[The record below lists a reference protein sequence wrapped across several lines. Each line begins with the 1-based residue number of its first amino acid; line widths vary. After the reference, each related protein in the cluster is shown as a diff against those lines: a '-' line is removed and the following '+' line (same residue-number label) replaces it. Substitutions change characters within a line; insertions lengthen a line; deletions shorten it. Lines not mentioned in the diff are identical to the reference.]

1 MNIRCVIFVLAVL
14 ISSLSDAAEITAE
27 CPAFNDNSGGES
39 VWGPDK
45 RFYGSWMCAY
55 VSPGQ
60 SVHEYDYLSPEQC
73 TVTGPA
79 PGSNMNLIHCPQTEH
94 GSSVPS
100 VSCTLTIPD
109 EIGGTVRWVPYEGN
123 QFAYI
128 TAGGVQLV
136 CPGESTFS
144 WAGSTP
150 PSPTPVNPVSCS
162 ATSVSIDHK
171 NITPQEFNGS
181 IASGKTTVSCSGGD
195 GTVKLSFTTSSINL
209 SNGGKSNLHFN
220 NATGET
226 TTTFTFSE
234 DSSKTI
240 DIYSV
245 LSGSVS
251 PGSFSGSTSL
261 IMNVN

>member
-14 ISSLSDAAEITAE
+14 ISSYSDAAKITAE

-39 VWGPDK
+39 VWGPGK
-45 RFYGSWMCAY
+45 TFYASWECAY

-60 SVHEYDYLSPEQC
+60 YVHEYWQSSVEQC
-73 TVTGPA
+73 GVGRLD
-79 PGSNMNLIHCPQTEH
+79 PGSNTNLIHCPQTEH
-94 GSSVPS
+94 GASVPS
-100 VSCTLTIPD
+100 VSCDLTIPD
-109 EIGGTVRWVPYEGN
+109 EVGGTVRWVPYMGN
-123 QFAYI
+123 QYAYI
-128 TAGGVQLV
+128 KQSGQLEQV
-136 CPGESTFS
+136 CPGSSIF
-144 WAGSTP
+144 AFPGTP
-150 PSPTPVNPVSCS
+150 PNPTPVNPVSCS

-195 GTVKLSFTTSSINL
+195 GTVKLSFSTSSINL

>member
-1 MNIRCVIFVLAVL
+1 MNFRNNQIALVFFLLSPLAM
-14 ISSLSDAAEITAE
+14 AAEITAT
-27 CPAFNDNSGGES
+27 CPAFNDGTNTN
-39 VWGPDK
+39 PDLE
-45 RFYGSWMCAY
+45 FHGSWMCAY

-60 SVHEYDYLSPEQC
+60 QVFNYISGGGNDLGMCGFGSV
-73 TVTGPA
+73 
-79 PGSNMNLIHCPQTEH
+79 GSNMSLLHCPTTTH
-94 GSSVPS
+94 GASVPS
-100 VSCTLTIPD
+100 ISCELTIPD
-109 EIGGTVRWVPYEGN
+109 EVGGTVQWVPYQGSN
-123 QFAYI
+123 WAYLKERG
-128 TAGGVQLV
+128 AAAYCESGLV
-136 CPGESTFS
+136 YIVVY
-144 WAGSTP
+144 P
-150 PSPTPVNPVSCS
+150 PPNPVPVDPVSCT

-195 GTVKLSFTTSSINL
+195 GSVKLSFTTSSINL

-245 LSGSVS
+245 LSGTVS

>member
-27 CPAFNDNSGGES
+27 CPAFNDNSGGTEIF
-39 VWGPDK
+39 GPDK
-45 RFYGSWMCAY
+45 TFYASWMCAY

-60 SVHEYDYLSPEQC
+60 KVYEYQYSAKEQC
-73 TVTGPA
+73 VNAFG
-79 PGSNMNLIHCPQTEH
+79 GSNMSLIHCPDTEH

-100 VSCTLTIPD
+100 VSCDLTIPD
-109 EIGGTVRWVPYEGN
+109 EVGGTVRWVPYEGN
-123 QFAYI
+123 NYAYI
-128 TAGGVQLV
+128 KGAGVKNV
-136 CPGESTFS
+136 CVNDVFAFPG
-144 WAGSTP
+144 TP
-150 PSPTPVNPVSCS
+150 PNPTPVNPVSCS

-181 IASGKTTVSCSGGD
+181 IASGKTNVSCSGGD
-195 GTVKLSFTTSSINL
+195 GTVKLSFSTSSINL
-209 SNGGKSNLHFN
+209 TNGGKSNLHFN

-234 DSSKTI
+234 DSTKTI

>member
-1 MNIRCVIFVLAVL
+1 MNFRNHQISLVFFLLSPLAM
-14 ISSLSDAAEITAE
+14 AAEVTVT
-27 CPAFNDNSGGES
+27 CPAFSDGTNTAASPEFS
-39 VWGPDK
+39 
-45 RFYGSWMCAY
+45 GSWMCAY

-60 SVHEYDYLSPEQC
+60 QVYNYLVAGSFNPLGMC
-73 TVTGPA
+73 NSLNS
-79 PGSNMNLIHCPQTEH
+79 GSNMSLIHCPTTTH

-100 VSCTLTIPD
+100 ISCDLTIPD
-109 EIGGTVRWVPYEGN
+109 EVGGTVQWVPYQRNNWAYLRGAGPGPYCPEGTV
-123 QFAYI
+123 Y
-128 TAGGVQLV
+128 TLV
-136 CPGESTFS
+136 Y
-144 WAGSTP
+144 P
-150 PSPTPVNPVSCS
+150 PPNPVPVNPVSCT

-195 GTVKLSFTTSSINL
+195 GTVKLSFSTSSINL